1 MEHQF
6 TILREQLYQERI
18 RQNEMHLNDVR
29 NGRSQAY
36 LEPLKQLTEVM
47 QNRIEVA
54 TVLKRFRLENI
65 NHKFLAEE
73 QAARQHFEV
82 KIKKIFAEISSFF
95 SNYSTKN
102 CFFLVSFAVHRVK
115 KSWQKISFMRN

>member
-1 MEHQF
+1 MAVNLLLCLFLLFWVRLALYFGCVGDLEHQF

-36 LEPLKQLTEVM
+36 LEPLKELTEVM

-54 TVLKRFRLENI
+54 GILKRYRLENI
-65 NHKFLAEE
+65 EHKFLAEE

-82 KIKKIFAEISSFF
+82 KINKYFIRNFLHFDFF
-95 SNYSTKN
+95 K
-102 CFFLVSFAVHRVK
+102 
-115 KSWQKISFMRN
+115 

>member
-1 MEHQF
+1 MLFWVRLALYFGCVGDLEHQF

-36 LEPLKQLTEVM
+36 LEPLKELTEVM

-54 TVLKRFRLENI
+54 GILKRYRLENI
-65 NHKFLAEE
+65 EHKFLAEE
-73 QAARQHFEV
+73 QGARQHFEV
-82 KIKKIFAEISSFF
+82 KTNKYFIG
-95 SNYSTKN
+95 
-102 CFFLVSFAVHRVK
+102 
-115 KSWQKISFMRN
+115 